1 MNVGFVGYSYDNF
14 DKNKAKKIIDEIFL
28 DLKATDVIIS
38 GATDKGIP
46 GLVYHKAKSL
56 NMKTVG
62 ITAEEA
68 KEYTLFPVDDLIF
81 EGKHFGD
88 ESKKFISSLDVLYR
102 IGGGDQSHQE
112 IKMAEESNLE
122 VYEYELTR
130 LKIKDE
136 R

>member
-1 MNVGFVGYSYDNF
+1 MNIGFIGYSYDNF
-14 DKNKAKKIIDEIFL
+14 DKGKAKKIIDEIFS
-28 DLKATDVIIS
+28 DLKNTDIIIS

-68 KEYTLFPVDDLIF
+68 KEYTLFPVDELIF

-88 ESKKFISSLDVLYR
+88 ESEKFISSLNVLYR
-102 IGGGDQSHQE
+102 IGGGDQSRQE
-112 IKMAEESNLE
+112 VKMAKDMNLE
-122 VYEYELTR
+122 VYEYKLTR